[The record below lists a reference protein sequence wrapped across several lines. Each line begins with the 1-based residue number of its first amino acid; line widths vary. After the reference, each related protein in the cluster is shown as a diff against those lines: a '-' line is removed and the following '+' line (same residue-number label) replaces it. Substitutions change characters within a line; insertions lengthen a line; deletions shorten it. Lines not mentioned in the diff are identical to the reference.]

1 MSDTEPRFL
10 GWPGPPAHR
19 HCGEASFGFG
29 DFDFCSATVSG
40 GYVTLMA
47 SRWPSGAMNT
57 RDLQAYLA
65 GPSEPPA
72 HSQVHGALTGSVQG
86 LLAMTMCA
94 CTFWT
99 TDCAA

>member
-1 MSDTEPRFL
+1 MA
-10 GWPGPPAHR
+10 WAAHR

-40 GYVTLMA
+40 EYVTLVA
-47 SRWPSGAMNT
+47 SRWPTGAMIT
-57 RDLQAYLA
+57 RALQAYLA
-65 GPSEPPA
+65 GPSEQ

-86 LLAMTMCA
+86 LLAITMCT